1 MVLVLLA
8 VPVHAAESRFGD
20 VRLIVG
26 RDWNGGFDEASG
38 ELISDIQAKR
48 LRFEVS
54 GRSLF
59 DVPFDRLRAGRY
71 EESKY
76 PPRSFR
82 RSGHYLALHYVRHTG
97 EPAFDVFRLPGDQ
110 AVDLLAVFERD
121 AGLSIERGPA
131 ATSFLGLPVH
141 LAVGSRVQLTGDAGG
156 AAIDAGNRRQAYR
169 RTDQRHSS
177 RVEWRPMIGNNQKG
191 VQASLRF

>member
-1 MVLVLLA
+1 M
-8 VPVHAAESRFGD
+8 
-20 VRLIVG
+20 
-26 RDWNGGFDEASG
+26 
-38 ELISDIQAKR
+38 
-48 LRFEVS
+48 
-54 GRSLF
+54 
-59 DVPFDRLRAGRY
+59 
-71 EESKY
+71 
-76 PPRSFR
+76 
-82 RSGHYLALHYVRHTG
+82 
-97 EPAFDVFRLPGDQ
+97 
-110 AVDLLAVFERD
+110 DLLAVFERD